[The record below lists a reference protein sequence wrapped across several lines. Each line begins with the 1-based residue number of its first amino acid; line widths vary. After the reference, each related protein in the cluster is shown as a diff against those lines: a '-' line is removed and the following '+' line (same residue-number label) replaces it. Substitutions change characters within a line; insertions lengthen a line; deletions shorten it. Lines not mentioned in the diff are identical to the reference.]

1 VFPTNSTQIVAEEIS
16 NMDESITIYTI
27 GHSNVRV
34 EQILNL
40 LQANNIQAVVDIRS
54 IPQSRY
60 SPQFNRKSLAKVLDE
75 IGITYVYLGDSLGG
89 RPNDPTCYQGSEVKY
104 DEVMKRPWYQQGIEE
119 LLPIVRLQR
128 TAILCSEEDPK
139 QCHRHR
145 LVGQT
150 LLSLGFRVLHIRGNG
165 QLEPA
170 SIIPEQP
177 PLFE

>member
-1 VFPTNSTQIVAEEIS
+1 MSD
-16 NMDESITIYTI
+16 MDESITIYTI
-27 GHSNVRV
+27 GHSNVTVR
-34 EQILNL
+34 QILDL
-40 LQANNIQAVVDIRS
+40 IQANNIEAVVDIRS

-104 DEVMKRPWYQQGIEE
+104 DEVVKKLWYQQGIEE
-119 LLPIVRLQR
+119 LGRIACSRR
-128 TAILCSEEDPK
+128 TVILCSEEDPK

-150 LLSLGFRVLHIRGNG
+150 LLRLGFTVLHIRGNG
-165 QLEPA
+165 SLEPA

-177 PLFE
+177 PLFQ

>member
-1 VFPTNSTQIVAEEIS
+1 
-16 NMDESITIYTI
+16 MDESITIYTI

-40 LQANNIQAVVDIRS
+40 LQKNNIQAVVDIRS
-54 IPQSRY
+54 TPQSRY

-75 IGITYVYLGDSLGG
+75 IGITYAYLGNSLGG
-89 RPNDPTCYQGSEVKY
+89 RPKDSSCYQGSEVKY
-104 DEVMKRPWYQQGIEE
+104 NEVMKRPWYQQGIEE
-119 LLPIVRLQR
+119 LRRIARLQR
-128 TAILCSEEDPK
+128 TAILCSEEDPQ

-150 LLSLGFRVLHIRGNG
+150 LLRLGFRVLHIRGNG
-165 QLEPA
+165 DLEPA

-177 PLFE
+177 PLFQ

>member
-1 VFPTNSTQIVAEEIS
+1 
-16 NMDESITIYTI
+16 MDESITIYTI

-34 EQILNL
+34 AKIIDL
-40 LQANNIQAVVDIRS
+40 LQKNNIQAVADIRS